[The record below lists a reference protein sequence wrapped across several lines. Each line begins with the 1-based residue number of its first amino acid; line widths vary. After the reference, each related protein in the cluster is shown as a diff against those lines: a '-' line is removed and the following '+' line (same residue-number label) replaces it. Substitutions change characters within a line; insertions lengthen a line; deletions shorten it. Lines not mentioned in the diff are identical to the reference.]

1 MKQAPQACS
10 QTEGSFV
17 ELSLGDFLKAPA
29 RLARPR
35 QVLCSVGE
43 QAVPSRQ
50 GPGQPGSHSLSAR
63 FIAQHAHAAIL
74 KGPPTQGLGKGIKGT
89 INM

>member
-17 ELSLGDFLKAPA
+17 EFSLGPFQ
-29 RLARPR
+29 RLLPGW
-35 QVLCSVGE
+35 S
-43 QAVPSRQ
+43 
-50 GPGQPGSHSLSAR
+50 GPGKSSLRWENRQFSIDRVPGRQSGPPCPVYVCS
-63 FIAQHAHAAIL
+63 AIL
-74 KGPPTQGLGKGIKGT
+74 KDLLLWELGKGIKGT